1 MLQIK
6 INNKKEI
13 SLEKINENQVSVD
26 EKVHDKD
33 IQKIAERE
41 WSVILNNQSY
51 NIFLKNFNTEEKTA
65 KLKINGKV
73 AEVKINTELDLL
85 LKSMG
90 LESAG
95 KKKIASVKA
104 PMPGLVVEIKIAVG
118 DDVKKGDALLI
129 LEAMKMQNVIK
140 SPVDAVVKAVKVEA
154 GMSLEKNE
162 TMILFA

>member
-6 INNKKEI
+6 INNKKEF
-13 SLEKINENQVSVD
+13 SLEKINENQVSVN
-26 EKVHDKD
+26 ENVHDKD
-33 IQKIAERE
+33 IQKISERE
-41 WSVILNNQSY
+41 WSLVLNNQSY
-51 NIFLKNFNTEEKTA
+51 NIFLESFNAEEKTA

-73 AEVKINTELDLL
+73 AEVKINTKLDLL

-104 PMPGLVVEIKIAVG
+104 PMPGLVVEIKIAAG
-118 DDVKKGDALLI
+118 DEVKKGDALLI

-140 SPVDAVVKAVKVEA
+140 SPVDAVIKAVKVEA